1 MRRTGPEID
10 ALAAALRSSVR
21 TVILTGAGVSAESGI
36 PTFRD
41 PQDGLWAR
49 YRAEDLATPEAFARD
64 PRLVWQW
71 YQWRREAIAAA
82 KPNAAHLAIAAL
94 DRLLPGL
101 ALVTQNVDGLH
112 QQAGSRSVLEL
123 HGNIHRNRCSREN
136 RLIDMDARGTSKPP
150 RCPSCGANIRPDVV
164 WFGEPLPP
172 QILAASQAAAANCD
186 LLIAVGTSSMVLPAA
201 DLIALARSAGAGF
214 AEVNPQETLVSSQ
227 ADICLRMP
235 AGEAFP
241 AVLAALD

>member
-1 MRRTGPEID
+1 MRRAGPEID
-10 ALAAALRSSVR
+10 VLAAALRVSRR
-21 TVILTGAGVSAESGI
+21 TVVLTGAGVSAESGI

-94 DRLLPGL
+94 DRLLPSL
-101 ALVTQNVDGLH
+101 VLVTQNVDGLH

-123 HGNIHRNRCSREN
+123 HGNILRNRCSREN
-136 RLIDMDARGTSKPP
+136 RLTDIDTRGT
-150 RCPSCGANIRPDVV
+150 GA
-164 WFGEPLPP
+164 
-172 QILAASQAAAANCD
+172 
-186 LLIAVGTSSMVLPAA
+186 
-201 DLIALARSAGAGF
+201 
-214 AEVNPQETLVSSQ
+214 
-227 ADICLRMP
+227 
-235 AGEAFP
+235 
-241 AVLAALD
+241 

>member
-1 MRRTGPEID
+1 MRRAGPEID
-10 ALAAALRSSVR
+10 VLAAALRVSRR
-21 TVILTGAGVSAESGI
+21 TVVLTGAGVSAESGI

-94 DRLLPGL
+94 DRLLPSL
-101 ALVTQNVDGLH
+101 VLVTQNVDGLH

-123 HGNIHRNRCSREN
+123 HGNILRNRCSREN
-136 RLIDMDARGTSKPP
+136 RLTDIDTRGTSKPP
-150 RCPSCGANIRPDVV
+150 RCPSCGAYIRPDVV

-172 QILAASQAAAANCD
+172 QILAASQAAAGNCD
-186 LLIAVGTSSMVLPAA
+186 LLIAVGTSSMVMPAA
-201 DLIALARSAGAGF
+201 GLIALARSAGARF

-227 ADICLRMP
+227 ADISLRMP